1 MPAFAT
7 REQVED
13 EGATFVL
20 HPVTLDPFL
29 IPKDAIVLDQG
40 EKVPIKFDMF
50 EYLAVRGELSAE
62 RCAMSASSQGYTL
75 RPSDVICVRLRNR
88 EGYEKSCTWAN
99 RIAIYGRDV
108 SKIGAGMWF
117 TEIDVHKSSTDPSQ
131 TFARFLLL
139 WSPGKAH
146 GSFLSRLEDR
156 RRKPDTFIEHA
167 IDEMPPDHRY
177 HPALPGLQL
186 GPDDF
191 DNALCVDPKML
202 HHNEQLFLA
211 YIKPQQT
218 MFPRR
223 FVGDNAWVDENTNM
237 IDRMQQ
243 QSRDRRLLG
252 LNSTQQS
259 LMENSGAIDVQGTVD
274 FFFRP
279 QLDALNCNDLDSKV
293 SVDLPPF
300 LKTFKQFDLLEQQL
314 QRAPT
319 EPPQRVLM
327 NLPNDLLSRVFG
339 HCIVSALHVD
349 VDTAKKTYGV
359 LNQVSKSVSCFTVR
373 FYGAQLY
380 RVMNDALAFAINN
393 PDSFRFGF
401 CAIPSTKTPKVV
413 GQNLRRIG
421 LTLRAA
427 TELAIVPLVPMPA
440 YLQEPDGWANIPVPE
455 DEAPSIKEY
464 IKQRGIIEQTFG
476 GPICKLAACRPQD
489 VRALGASVEQRRAV
503 SAIRESNWQQHGGFC
518 QNDTNSSFDHQ
529 LGLSA
534 EEDDRQ
540 AREVMFQIAGIA

>member
-20 HPVTLDPFL
+20 HPVTLDPYL
-29 IPKDAIVLDQG
+29 IPKDAIVLDHG
-40 EKVPIKFDMF
+40 EKVPVSFQTF

-62 RCAMSASSQGYTL
+62 RCAMSASNEGYTL

-88 EGYEKSCTWAN
+88 AGHRNSCTWAN
-99 RIAIYGRDV
+99 RIAIYGCDAW
-108 SKIGAGMWF
+108 KIGG
-117 TEIDVHKSSTDPSQ
+117 HKWYQEYDALGLSTSPSE

-156 RRKPDTFIEHA
+156 RRQPNTFIAHP

-177 HPALPGLQL
+177 DPALPGLQL

-202 HHNEQLFLA
+202 YHNEQLFLA
-211 YIKPQQT
+211 YIKPQQS

-223 FVGDNAWVDENTNM
+223 FVGDNAWVNENTVM
-237 IDRMQQ
+237 IDRVQQ

-252 LNSTQQS
+252 LDSTQQR
-259 LMENSGAIDVQGTVD
+259 LLENSGTIDAQGTVD

-279 QLDALNCNDLDSKV
+279 QFGASEYTDFGTKI

-300 LKTFKQFDLLEQQL
+300 LKTFKQFDLQEQQL
-314 QRAPT
+314 QRAST
-319 EPPQRVLM
+319 EPPQRNLM

-339 HCIVSALHVD
+339 HCIVSALHTD

-373 FYGAQLY
+373 FVGAQLHQ
-380 RVMNDALAFAINN
+380 VMHDALAFAMHKI
-393 PDSFRFGF
+393 
-401 CAIPSTKTPKVV
+401 AAAPSTKTPKVV

-427 TELAIVPLVPMPA
+427 TELAMVPLVPMPA
-440 YLQEPDGWANIPVPE
+440 YLQELDGWANISVPT
-455 DEAPSIKEY
+455 DEAPSVKEY
-464 IKQRGIIEQTFG
+464 MKQRGIVEQTFG
-476 GPICKLAACRPQD
+476 GPISKLAACRPKN

-518 QNDTNSSFDHQ
+518 QYDTNSSFDHQ

>member
-13 EGATFVL
+13 GGATFVL
-20 HPVTLDPFL
+20 HPVTLDPYL
-29 IPKDAIVLDQG
+29 IPKDAIVLDHG
-40 EKVPIKFDMF
+40 EKVPISFEMF

-62 RCAMSASSQGYTL
+62 RCAMSASNVGYTL

-88 EGYEKSCTWAN
+88 TGHGNSCTWAN
-99 RIAIYGRDV
+99 RIAIYGCDV
-108 SKIGAGMWF
+108 KKIGADKWYQ
-117 TEIDVHKSSTDPSQ
+117 EWDALDPSTNPSE

-146 GSFLSRLEDR
+146 GSYLSRLEDR
-156 RRKPDTFIEHA
+156 RRLPNTFIAHP
-167 IDEMPPDHRY
+167 IDDMPPDHRY
-177 HPALPGLQL
+177 DPALPGLQL

-191 DNALCVDPKML
+191 DDALCVDPKML

-211 YIKPQQT
+211 YIKPQQS

-223 FVGDNAWVDENTNM
+223 FVGDNAWVDENTVM
-237 IDRMQQ
+237 IDRVQQ

-252 LNSTQQS
+252 LDSTQQR
-259 LMENSGAIDVQGTVD
+259 LLENSGTIDAQGTVD

-279 QLDALNCNDLDSKV
+279 SEHTDFGTKIPI
-293 SVDLPPF
+293 DLPPF
-300 LKTFKQFDLLEQQL
+300 LKTFKQFDLQEQKL
-314 QRAPT
+314 QRAST
-319 EPPQRVLM
+319 EPSQRHLM

-339 HCIVSALHVD
+339 HCIVSALHTN

-373 FYGAQLY
+373 FFGAQLHQ
-380 RVMNDALAFAINN
+380 VMNDALAFAMHN
-393 PDSFRFGF
+393 P
-401 CAIPSTKTPKVV
+401 IPPHFKFPATSSTKTPKVV

-427 TELAIVPLVPMPA
+427 TELAMVPLVPMPA
-440 YLQEPDGWANIPVPE
+440 CLQELDGWANVSVPK
-455 DEAPSIKEY
+455 DEAPSVKEY
-464 IKQRGIIEQTFG
+464 IKQRGIVEQTFG
-476 GPICKLAACRPQD
+476 GPICKLAACRPKN

-503 SAIRESNWQQHGGFC
+503 SAIRESNWQQHGGFR
-518 QNDTNSSFDHQ
+518 QNETNSSFDHQ